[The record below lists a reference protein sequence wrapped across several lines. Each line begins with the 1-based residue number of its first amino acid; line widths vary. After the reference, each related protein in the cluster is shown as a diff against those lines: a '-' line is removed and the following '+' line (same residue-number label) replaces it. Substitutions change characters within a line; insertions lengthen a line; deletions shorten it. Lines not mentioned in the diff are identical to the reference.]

1 MWPLNRTEL
10 QRHSSFSQVI
20 IKGGQTNNNDR
31 IVHNKNGQKTLHRAN
46 TIPNYVFFQLFAF
59 VSDEKFVSLQA
70 K

>member
-1 MWPLNRTEL
+1 M
-10 QRHSSFSQVI
+10 I

-31 IVHNKNGQKTLHRAN
+31 IVHNKNGQKTLHRDN

>member
-1 MWPLNRTEL
+1 M
-10 QRHSSFSQVI
+10 I
-20 IKGGQTNNNDR
+20 IR
-31 IVHNKNGQKTLHRAN
+31 YIIYRAN